1 MPQTKLRFY
10 NKLTRRA
17 KSAGVFVSDGSIG
30 KVAPPQQILRRPT
43 VDNNN
48 NKKESTV
55 SDVSLERARASH
67 SALLG
72 VSPVSTGVKLREEVV
87 TWGGEQ

>member
-87 TWGGEQ
+87 T